1 MTFLH
6 SFHSL
11 NLLVIDLLPFAVI
24 HQISS
29 RFEPGTVDELAG
41 HPCHILGIALLG
53 VEAIL
58 DSHLLVEL
66 VLVIGMT
73 LGNALPQVLLG
84 DDFGWSRDDHV
95 WVAFFPAFVR
105 GRPPSSAPR
114 AGTGP
119 SRSLI

>member
-41 HPCHILGIALLG
+41 HSCHIFRVTLLGIK
-53 VEAIL
+53 AIL

-66 VLVIGMT
+66 VLVIDMT
-73 LGNALPQVLLG
+73 LGNALAQVLLG
-84 DDFGWSRDDHV
+84 EDFGWSRDDHV
-95 WVAFFPAFVR
+95 RVTFFPALVVEGGLLLLFLAL
-105 GRPPSSAPR
+105 GR
-114 AGTGP
+114 T
-119 SRSLI
+119 